1 LDTVRKKL
9 LLLIPVASALVLAS
23 PVLAFASDAAE
34 GAADVAVEGAEASGG
49 LGPLAPNMGEFLP
62 MLVAFILLWLIL
74 AKFAWPTIIG
84 MLDKRVTTIS
94 DSLERAETV
103 RIESERFLEEQRAQL
118 EEAKKQAAQIIA
130 DARTTGEAMRA
141 EMAAQAEEDTRLL
154 VAKANA
160 AIEAEK
166 KIAIAQLQSSVAD
179 LTVSVAGRLI
189 GQDLSDADHRRLI
202 ERYLAEAGS
211 LNVN

>member
-1 LDTVRKKL
+1 VNVLDTVRKKL
-9 LLLIPVASALVLAS
+9 LLLTPVVSALVLAS
-23 PVLAFASDAAE
+23 PVLAFASDAT
-34 GAADVAVEGAEASGG
+34 EGAEEAAGG
-49 LGPLAPNMGEFLP
+49 LGPLTPNMGEFLP
-62 MLVAFILLWLIL
+62 MLAGFILLWVIL
-74 AKFAWPTIIG
+74 AKFGWPVIVG

-103 RIESERFLEEQRAQL
+103 RVESERLLEEQKAHL
-118 EEAKKQAAQIIA
+118 EEAKKQAAQIIT

-141 EMAAQAEEDTRLL
+141 EMSAQAQEDARLL

-166 KIAIAQLQSSVAD
+166 KVAIAQLQSSVAD
-179 LTVSVAGRLI
+179 LSVSVAGRLI

>member
-1 LDTVRKKL
+1 LNTVRKKL
-9 LLLIPVASALVLAS
+9 LLLVPVAGALFVAS

-34 GAADVAVEGAEASGG
+34 GATEGAQATDNV

-62 MLVAFILLWLIL
+62 MLVGFVLLWLIL
-74 AKFAWPTIIG
+74 AKFGWPTIVG

-94 DSLERAETV
+94 DSLERAETIRV
-103 RIESERFLEEQRAQL
+103 ESERFLEEQKAQL
-118 EEAKKQAAQIIA
+118 EEAKKQAAQIIV

-141 EMAAQAEEDTRLL
+141 EMAAQAQEDARLL
-154 VAKANA
+154 VTKANA

-179 LTVSVAGRLI
+179 LSVSVAGRLI
-189 GQDLSDADHRRLI
+189 GQDLSDTDHRRLI

>member
-9 LLLIPVASALVLAS
+9 LLLIPVAGALFVAS

-34 GAADVAVEGAEASGG
+34 GAAEGAEAAGG
-49 LGPLAPNMGEFLP
+49 LGPLTPNMGEFLP
-62 MLVAFILLWLIL
+62 MLVCFILLWLIL
-74 AKFAWPTIIG
+74 AKFGWPTIVG

-94 DSLERAETV
+94 DSLERAETLRV
-103 RIESERFLEEQRAQL
+103 ESERLLEEQKAHL
-118 EEAKKQAAQIIA
+118 EDAKKQAAQIIT

-141 EMAAQAEEDTRLL
+141 EMAAQAQEDARLL

-166 KIAIAQLQSSVAD
+166 KMAIAQLQSSVAD
-179 LTVSVAGRLI
+179 LSVSVAGRLI